1 MTACADL
8 KPSGAA
14 RVPPPDAVLTAPCPT
29 PEAVTVGAASWEAIA
44 GRLGVALI
52 RCGQT
57 HAALAAWST
66 DVVETLRRP

>member
-1 MTACADL
+1 VIA
-8 KPSGAA
+8 
-14 RVPPPDAVLTAPCPT
+14 
-29 PEAVTVGAASWEAIA
+29 GAASWEAMA

-57 HAALAAWST
+57 KAALAAWAT